1 MSGFLKRREA
11 RQAYMNAGG
20 SRKEFNKEYR
30 NAKKSLRES
39 GMSARDARRTA
50 RANIYAQSQL
60 DSSLQDLLNQD
71 FTDNS
76 ELENIQNTNLDT
88 AISRM
93 DLKDWQN
100 TIATPIP
107 ISGLRQATPQTIV
120 TQERIQTG
128 PNYDQ
133 MSFADAFAIARK
145 LHGPN
150 GTFMWKGKT
159 YGTKY
164 ANEVTF
170 ADWGARPTPQ
180 QNAEKVV
187 KQYIRNLNKPSLS
200 GMSPWM

>member
-20 SRKEFNKEYR
+20 SRKEFNQEYR

-50 RANIYAQSQL
+50 RADIYAQSQL

-93 DLKDWQN
+93 DLKD
-100 TIATPIP
+100 
-107 ISGLRQATPQTIV
+107 
-120 TQERIQTG
+120 
-128 PNYDQ
+128 
-133 MSFADAFAIARK
+133 
-145 LHGPN
+145 
-150 GTFMWKGKT
+150 
-159 YGTKY
+159 
-164 ANEVTF
+164 
-170 ADWGARPTPQ
+170 
-180 QNAEKVV
+180 
-187 KQYIRNLNKPSLS
+187 
-200 GMSPWM
+200 